1 MAVLEKDMIIRID
14 IKDVASFDIDGV
26 SFDNMQKVNFIYG
39 GNGTGKTT
47 ISRYLAGPDNYIEIN
62 KPKGEVRIEIGN
74 IGVFVDKNNSLGLID
89 KKPEK
94 RDLSIFKNC
103 SIEWIGRHEE
113 VVVYNLDFKKRNLT
127 EIMPGVF
134 SLGPSVAEEMKRR
147 RYIDGRIKEWENRG
161 KDTTELRKRYQEGKK
176 GLLNKKGQ
184 YSVQPCIDYINKTLS
199 RIGFSGFK
207 LKTSTENPYSYEI
220 VRKNGEMAGET
231 LSEGEATII
240 TFLYYL
246 QQIEGIGSGNKPY
259 GQKIAVI
266 DDPISSLDYDAIE
279 VVSTLTNELMENA
292 RRSRR
297 VEQVIVL
304 THNATFHQ
312 SLSVRQPKE
321 ETKYWKLYKKRGVS
335 TVTDCGAENPVMGDY
350 ERLWMKLRTGV
361 DVTGLPN
368 LMRNIIETYFVDNG
382 GYNKRKLL
390 AGAYI
395 ARPEDKRTI
404 EALGKWIDEG
414 SHSIKDNLFSGD
426 EEALYERYMD
436 AFRLLFETMGQEAHY
451 KMMMRI

>member
-1 MAVLEKDMIIRID
+1 MIIRID
-14 IKDVASFDIDGV
+14 IKDVASYDKDGV
-26 SFDNMQKVNFIYG
+26 TFDNLQKVNFIYG

-47 ISRYLAGPDNYIEIN
+47 ISRYLAGPDNWVEIK
-62 KPKGEVRIEIGN
+62 KPEGEVRIEIGSM
-74 IGVFVDKNNSLGLID
+74 GVLIDKNNSLGLRGRNT
-89 KKPEK
+89 PEK
-94 RDLSIFKNC
+94 KDFGIFKQC
-103 SIEWIGRHEE
+103 STEWIGRHEE
-113 VVVYNLDFKKRNLT
+113 VVVYNLDFKNRNLI

-134 SLGPSVAEEMKRR
+134 SLGPNVAEVMKRR
-147 RYIDGRIKEWENRG
+147 RYIDSRIKELENRG
-161 KDTTELRKRYQEGKK
+161 KDTTQLRKRYQEEKR
-176 GLLNKKGQ
+176 GLLNKRGQ
-184 YSVQPCIDYINKTLS
+184 YSVQPSIDYINKTLS
-199 RIGFSGFK
+199 RIGFTGFK
-207 LKTSTENPYSYEI
+207 LRTSTENQYSYEI

-246 QQIEGIGSGNKPY
+246 QQVEGIGSGNNPY

-279 VVSTLTNELMENA
+279 VVSTLTNELMDSA
-292 RRSRR
+292 RRNER
-297 VEQVIVL
+297 VEQVIIL
-304 THNATFHQ
+304 THNTTFHQ

-335 TVTDCGAENPVMGDY
+335 TVEDCGAENPVMGDY
-350 ERLWMKLRTGV
+350 ERLWKKLRTGV

-390 AGAYI
+390 AGAY
-395 ARPEDKRTI
+395 AVRLEDKRTI

-414 SHSIKDNLFSGD
+414 SHSIKDNLFSVD
-426 EEALYERYMD
+426 EEALRDRYMD
-436 AFRLLFETMGQEAHY
+436 AFKLLFETMGQEAHY